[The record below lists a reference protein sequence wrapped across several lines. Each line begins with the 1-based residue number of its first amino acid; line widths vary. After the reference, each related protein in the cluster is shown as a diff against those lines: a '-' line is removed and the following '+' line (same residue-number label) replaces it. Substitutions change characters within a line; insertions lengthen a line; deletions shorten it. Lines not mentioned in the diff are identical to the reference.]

1 LEKGSD
7 WDLLIV
13 VNKELARN
21 EKMKFSHLIRNEL
34 AEEYNSMRRYNKL
47 AR

>member
-1 LEKGSD
+1 MEKGSD

-21 EKMKFSHLIRNEL
+21 EKKFSHLIRNEL